1 MKMLKNTIWGLI
13 AASMMTAC
21 MGFDEINVDPDKT
34 NQPTPGMLATTVLFN
49 IMDSRGNSSEGFANH
64 NMLSKHLACGEK
76 IRDYAYNRIGR
87 TSFGAYTSLIEA
99 QKMIERAAEV
109 DKPAY
114 EGFAHF
120 VRAYNLFY
128 LTMRLGDIPYSDA
141 LGGEKGNFT
150 PRYDTQKEVILGLLD
165 ELDAAYERFSE
176 ASNFEGD
183 FVFGG
188 KPDKWMRVVNS
199 FELKVLTYCAKKDG
213 EIEVKERFAE
223 VFGRGKLLA
232 SNADNFQLV
241 YSSLANQSYPFNQYP
256 KFSMYMLMTT
266 PLVDMLKELQDRRL
280 FYYAEPAQ
288 TLLGSSP
295 ESDYAAYAG
304 VDPVTDGSE
313 IVNAYMR
320 GTVSKINNRYID
332 TVEGEPFIRI
342 GFAEQNFILAEAAL
356 RGWITGDGAEAYY
369 KAGIRAAMEFTAA
382 NTPVKYQHGVKI
394 DDAYITSYLAAAAV
408 KFGSSSSENLNKVYN
423 QKYILYFL
431 QHEWDAFFE
440 CRRTGVPEL
449 PLNQSTNMNTDPTK
463 MPVRWM
469 YAQTEYD
476 RNNANV
482 MEAITRQYDG
492 LDNENCVMWLLK

>member
-1 MKMLKNTIWGLI
+1 MKFLKNTIWSLL
-13 AASMMTAC
+13 AVSTMSAC
-21 MGFDEINVDPDKT
+21 TSFDDTNVDPDKT
-34 NQPTPGMLATTVLFN
+34 NKPTPGMLATTVLFN

-87 TSFGAYTSLIEA
+87 TGFGAYASLIEA
-99 QKMIERAAEV
+99 QKMVELAAEV

-114 EGFAHF
+114 EALNHF

-128 LTMRLGDIPYSDA
+128 LTLRLGDIPYSDA
-141 LGGEKGNFT
+141 LGGEQGNFT
-150 PRYDTQKEVILGLLD
+150 PKYDTQKDVILGLLD
-165 ELDAAYERFSE
+165 ELDKAYELFSQ
-176 ASNFEGD
+176 APAFEGD

-199 FELKVLTYCAKKDG
+199 FELKMLMYCVAKDS
-213 EIEVKERFAE
+213 EIDAKTRFAE
-223 VFGRGKLLA
+223 VFGRGNLLA
-232 SNADNFQLV
+232 SNADNFQLT
-241 YSSLANQSYPFNQYP
+241 YSSRADQSYPFNQYP
-256 KFSMYMLMTT
+256 KFSMYMLMTNT
-266 PLVDMLKELQDRRL
+266 LVDLLKEWQDRRL

-288 TLLGSSP
+288 TLLGSAS
-295 ESDYAAYAG
+295 ESDFAAYGG
-304 VDPVTDGSE
+304 VDPVDESSE

-320 GTVSKINNRYID
+320 GTVSKINNRYIE

-356 RGWITGDGAEAYY
+356 RGWITGDGAESYY

-394 DDAYITSYLAAAAV
+394 DDAYITSYLAGAKV
-408 KFGSSSSENLNKVYN
+408 KFGSSSAENLAKIYN

-449 PLNQSTNMNTDPTK
+449 PVNQSTNMNTDPTK

-482 MEAITRQYDG
+482 QEAIARQYDG